1 MAHRALNLD
10 TQEREN
16 YGDEEYNTNVLRQ
29 MAGGFEPN
37 CFSPAETKAMAS
49 VNVNAE
55 TANAGLIPELEGY
68 RQQYEA
74 LKRDAAELLDGLT
87 EAQFNWR
94 ASPGRW
100 SIAECLVHLNLT
112 ARLYLPLIEGAIS
125 RARSR
130 QLFGQGPF
138 RHGFL
143 VNWFIRMNEPPVK
156 LKVKAPKIFVPPPDQ
171 PLDQVASDFMALQ
184 DELLSLINESSGL
197 HLSRIKVASPVSRFF
212 KTSLGQ
218 CFAFHAAHE
227 RRHLWQ
233 ARQVRNER
241 MKAEG

>member
-1 MAHRALNLD
+1 
-10 TQEREN
+10 
-16 YGDEEYNTNVLRQ
+16 
-29 MAGGFEPN
+29 
-37 CFSPAETKAMAS
+37 MAS
-49 VNVNAE
+49 VNVNNE
-55 TANAGLIPELEGY
+55 TANARLIPELEGY

-87 EAQFNWR
+87 QTQFNWR

-112 ARLYLPLIEGAIS
+112 GQLYLPLIEDAIS
-125 RARSR
+125 RARAR

-138 RHGFL
+138 RHSFL
-143 VNWFIRMNEPPVK
+143 INWFIRMNEPPVK

-171 PLDQVASDFMALQ
+171 PLDHVASDFMALQ
-184 DELLSLINESSGL
+184 DQLLNLVSESNGL
-197 HLSRIKVASPVSRFF
+197 HLSRIKVTSPVSRLF

-233 ARQVRNER
+233 ARQVRRAGMRAAALRDESVAIHV
-241 MKAEG
+241 K